1 MDNLPRILLA
11 EDNPEDIELIL
22 AAFREINLV
31 NEIFITRNGEELLDY
46 LCYRGQFTNRQKG
59 YPAVIL
65 MDIKMPKIDGLEALK
80 IIKSD
85 PDLKIIPV
93 VILTSSSMESD
104 LIRSYHLGVNAYV
117 VKPVN
122 FDRFVL
128 AIKEI
133 GLFWAILNQ
142 IPSDQNR
149 KKS

>member
-1 MDNLPRILLA
+1 MDKLPRILLA

-31 NEIFITRNGEELLDY
+31 NKIFITRNGEELLDY
-46 LCYRGQFTNRQKG
+46 LCYRGQFTSRQKG

-65 MDIKMPKIDGLEALK
+65 MDLKMPKIDGLEALK

-104 LIRSYHLGVNAYV
+104 LIKSYHLGVNAYV

-122 FDRFVL
+122 FDQFVL

-142 IPSDQNR
+142 IPSDHYQ
-149 KKS
+149 K